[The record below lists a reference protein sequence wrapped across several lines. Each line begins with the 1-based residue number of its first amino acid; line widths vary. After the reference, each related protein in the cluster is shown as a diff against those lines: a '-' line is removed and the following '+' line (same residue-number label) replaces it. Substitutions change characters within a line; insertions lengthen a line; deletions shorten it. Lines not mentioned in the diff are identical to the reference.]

1 MGLPGKACK
10 MRNTL
15 YRYYG
20 SKVDV
25 NMQAYLYMVKS
36 FDFELT
42 PFCKANE
49 KVVKSKMLQSRV
61 TFPRKLQEPQE
72 DSAFYKHAQSHFP
85 QSTS

>member
-20 SKVDV
+20 SKVNV
-25 NMQAYLYMVKS
+25 YMQAYLYMVKS

-49 KVVKSKMLQSRV
+49 KVVVSKTL
-61 TFPRKLQEPQE
+61 
-72 DSAFYKHAQSHFP
+72 
-85 QSTS
+85 